1 MSTRFGL
8 RTIEKVYRKS
18 GFHLLSIPP
27 KSSFGEHKRLSKT
40 WPMPVESAW
49 KPRAVI
55 ITEESTEDTK
65 SNQRRLG
72 NVGVLT
78 DAVTVGCL
86 CFDVVVIV
94 LP

>member
-1 MSTRFGL
+1 MPL
-8 RTIEKVYRKS
+8 I
-18 GFHLLSIPP
+18 
-27 KSSFGEHKRLSKT
+27 
-40 WPMPVESAW
+40 MPVESAW
-49 KPRAVI
+49 TPSAVI

-65 SNQRRLG
+65 SANQRRLG

>member
-1 MSTRFGL
+1 MNF
-8 RTIEKVYRKS
+8 
-18 GFHLLSIPP
+18 
-27 KSSFGEHKRLSKT
+27 
-40 WPMPVESAW
+40 
-49 KPRAVI
+49 AVR
-55 ITEESTEDTK
+55 SPLTEDKK

>member
-1 MSTRFGL
+1 
-8 RTIEKVYRKS
+8 
-18 GFHLLSIPP
+18 
-27 KSSFGEHKRLSKT
+27 
-40 WPMPVESAW
+40 MPVESAW
-49 KPRAVI
+49 TPSAVI

-65 SNQRRLG
+65 SANQRRLG

>member
-1 MSTRFGL
+1 
-8 RTIEKVYRKS
+8 
-18 GFHLLSIPP
+18 
-27 KSSFGEHKRLSKT
+27 
-40 WPMPVESAW
+40 MPVESAW
-49 KPRAVI
+49 TPRAVI

-72 NVGVLT
+72 NVADYVGVLT